1 MSIGIDKLAH
11 MNTPALSD
19 ILLAHSA
26 AEGTGVVAI
35 GDLPKLLNAGNLKM
49 PDSEETIAE
58 HYRYMSGTQI
68 LINANFRNPINQ
80 RNQLKYTSTGYAID
94 MWRLNTF
101 GDGFAELLPG
111 VGIRLKSG
119 PKATSAAG
127 FNQQFEANLLGCIV
141 TLSALD
147 TQNRLL
153 TVTSSI
159 LIDSSNWQVSKGE
172 TDFGWIGLKYN
183 GNNVFEFAITSLD
196 NTIVAARLE
205 LGPFQTLAHKDGSK
219 WVLNDPPPGY
229 ATELAKCQRCQVI
242 YSYPQTNGF
251 GNATY
256 IAVGIANS
264 TTTAR
269 FSIETPV
276 PLRTKPAVSMDGFYA
291 LRKTLGRV
299 KVSGATPLWPPIQNK
314 VAVQVTCDEANF
326 TVGEILFLESFSGAT
341 LKLDAN
347 L

>member
-26 AEGTGVVAI
+26 AEGTGVIAI

-119 PKATSAAG
+119 PNATSAAG
-127 FNQQFEANLLGCIV
+127 FNQRFEANLLGCIV

-159 LIDSSNWQVSKGE
+159 LTDSSNWQVSKSE

-183 GNNVFEFAITSLD
+183 GNNIFEFAITSLD
-196 NTIVAARLE
+196 NTIVAAKLE
-205 LGPFQTLAHKDGSK
+205 LGPFQTLAHKEGSK
-219 WVLNDPPPGY
+219 WVLNDPPPDY
-229 ATELAKCQRCQVI
+229 ATELAKCQRYQVPIKGWVAYPATWVDTNEVNCLIPTPAQMRTAPALQNLSWII
-242 YSYPQTNGF
+242 YDNETHIQHKDFSVSVYA
-251 GNATY
+251 ATP
-256 IAVGIANS
+256 AGL
-264 TTTAR
+264 
-269 FSIETPV
+269 F
-276 PLRTKPAVSMDGFYA
+276 LKFTKPNHGLTNVC
-291 LRKTLGRV
+291 
-299 KVSGATPLWPPIQNK
+299 
-314 VAVQVTCDEANF
+314 VTSSS
-326 TVGEILFLESFSGAT
+326 TGM
-341 LKLDAN
+341 LDSN

>member
-1 MSIGIDKLAH
+1 MSIGIDKLARV
-11 MNTPALSD
+11 NNPALSD

-26 AEGTGVVAI
+26 AEGTGVIAI

-49 PDSEETIAE
+49 PDSDETIAE

-141 TLSALD
+141 TLSVLD

-196 NTIVAARLE
+196 NTIVAAKLE
-205 LGPFQTLAHKDGSK
+205 LGPFQTLAHKEGSK
-219 WVLNDPPPGY
+219 WVLNEIPDY
-229 ATELAKCQRCQVI
+229 TTELKKCQRYQ
-242 YSYPQTNGF
+242 
-251 GNATY
+251 
-256 IAVGIANS
+256 AVFIL
-264 TTTAR
+264 TTWSN
-269 FSIETPV
+269 F
-276 PLRTKPAVSMDGFYA
+276 PA
-291 LRKTLGRV
+291 
-299 KVSGATPLWPPIQNK
+299 SGATGITKNGLR
-314 VAVQVTCDEANF
+314 VAFTIPANMRRNP
-326 TVGEILFLESFSGAT
+326 TVSFEGEIYADFLKSGKIENALIKSCVWSILDTPVSVRLALDAT
-341 LKLDAN
+341 PTDTVYPVISISTKDSAAKIILDAN